1 MTNDMLELL
10 TTAEM
15 AEADRLTIAGGV
27 PGIELMEAAGAAVA
41 RIAAT
46 LAPEGQILV
55 LCGPGNNGGDGFVA
69 ARRLR
74 AAGREVVL
82 HLLGDPAHLR
92 GDAKT
97 AFEGWGGPTHSADLP
112 VPRADLVID
121 ALFGAGLDRPL
132 AGRAAGVVAEVN
144 ASGVPVLAVDVPS
157 GLSGDTGQP
166 LGPVIDA
173 TATVTFFRLK
183 PGHLL
188 HPGRSLCGDVTLAD
202 IGIPPTVLSRIA
214 PRCWRN
220 GRALWARH
228 MHAPSAGDHKYRR
241 GHTVVV
247 SGPMAHTGAARL
259 AASAALRVGAGLVTL
274 ASPPDALLVNA
285 HHLTAVMLRRMEGA
299 ADLAGLLADPR
310 FTAAALGPGL
320 GLGAGERALVEAA
333 LAAPPALVLDADA
346 LTLWQDDPAAL
357 FAAVAARPAPVVLT
371 PHDGEFARLFPD
383 LANRPKPERARA
395 AAARAGATV
404 VLKGGDTVIAA
415 PDGRVAINA
424 NAPGWLA
431 TAGSGDVLCG
441 IVVGLLAQG
450 LPGFEAAAA
459 AVWLH
464 GAAGTEAGPNLTAED
479 LEPALRAVLRRSW
492 AATGF
497 TLP

>member
-1 MTNDMLELL
+1 MLELL

-41 RIAAT
+41 QVAAT
-46 LAPEGQILV
+46 LAPEGPILV

-82 HLLGDPAHLR
+82 HLLGNPAQLR
-92 GDAKT
+92 GDAKA

-112 VPRADLVID
+112 VPRTGLVID

-157 GLSGDTGQP
+157 GLPGDTGQP

-202 IGIPPTVLSRIA
+202 IGIPASVLPQIG
-214 PRCWRN
+214 PRAWRN
-220 GRALWARH
+220 GRALWARY
-228 MHAPSAGDHKYRR
+228 MRAPAAGDHKYRR
-241 GHTVVV
+241 GHAAVV
-247 SGPMAHTGAARL
+247 SGGMARTGAARL
-259 AASAALRVGAGLVTL
+259 AATAALRAGAGLVTL
-274 ASPPDALLVNA
+274 ASPPDALAVNA

-299 ADLAGLLADPR
+299 AGLADLLADAR
-310 FTAAALGPGL
+310 FTAVALGPGL
-320 GLGAGERALVEAA
+320 GLGAPERALVEAA
-333 LAAPPALVLDADA
+333 LAADVALVLDADA
-346 LTLWQDDPAAL
+346 LTLWQDDPFAL
-357 FAAVAARPAPVVLT
+357 FALTATRTAPVVLT

-383 LANRPKPERARA
+383 LADHPKPERARA
-395 AAARAGATV
+395 AAARAGVTL

-415 PDGRVAINA
+415 PDGRATINA

-431 TAGSGDVLCG
+431 TAGAGDVLCG
-441 IVVGLLAQG
+441 IVAGLLAQG

-479 LEPALRAVLRRSW
+479 LEPALRTVLRRSW
-492 AATGF
+492 APSGF